1 MLQQGWGGMASNPN
15 TEEKKRSAGPGHFQ
29 LLQFRPKKFAAS
41 SPSTQISKDSGRKHS
56 KF

>member
-1 MLQQGWGGMASNPN
+1 MLQQGWDGMASNPN
-15 TEEKKRSAGPGHFQ
+15 TEERKRSAGPGHFQ